1 MLRPDFEKGGGLVP
15 VIVQDAE
22 TGEVLMLAYMNEE
35 AWERTLATGKA
46 HYFSR
51 SRGKIWLKGET
62 SGHVQEV
69 RDVLLDCD
77 ADTVLLKVKQ
87 HGGAAC
93 HTGYRSCFY
102 RRIRGEQVEIVGQKI
117 FDPEEVYGR
126 KGA

>member
-62 SGHVQEV
+62 SGHLQEV

-102 RRIRGEQVEIVGQKI
+102 RRIRGGQVEIVGQKI
-117 FDPEEVYGR
+117 CDPEEVYGR

>member
-102 RRIRGEQVEIVGQKI
+102 RRIRGGQVEIVGQKI

>member
-62 SGHVQEV
+62 SGYVQEV

-102 RRIRGEQVEIVGQKI
+102 RRIRGGQVEIVGQKI